1 MRKNSSYLTAF
12 KFRHCLFLSLGL
24 NKNINFSWVSSL
36 LVLKLRLFSW
46 FSGLQIKAGTTP
58 SAPLGPQ
65 LSSSPCG
72 PWDCSASIIESQFL
86 TTSLFLSLLLFIWRT
101 QIIIVCVCVFVCVTE
116 RERFRDE
123 NVILE

>member
-46 FSGLQIKAGTTP
+46 FSSLQIKAGTTP

-65 LSSSPCG
+65 LTSSLCG
-72 PWDCSASIIESQFL
+72 PWDCSASIIKRVNFL
-86 TTSLFLSLLLFIWRT
+86 QPLFFSLPFCLSGELRLLLC
-101 QIIIVCVCVFVCVTE
+101 VCVCVCVCDRE
-116 RERFRDE
+116 RET
-123 NVILE
+123 